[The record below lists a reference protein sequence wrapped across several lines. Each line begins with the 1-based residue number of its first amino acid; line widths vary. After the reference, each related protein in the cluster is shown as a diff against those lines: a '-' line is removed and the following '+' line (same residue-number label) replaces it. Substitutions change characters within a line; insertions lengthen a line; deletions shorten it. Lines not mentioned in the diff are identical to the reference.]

1 MKYIIAIV
9 ALAAV
14 ACAQQQ
20 PPVAILRQTNDIYPD
35 GSYAYSYETENG
47 IAHQEQ
53 GVANIP
59 GETGYVPA
67 VQGSYGYT
75 APDGTP
81 IVITY
86 VADQNGFQPQG
97 EHLPKPHPIPEAIAR
112 SIEYNLAN
120 ARAQLRRK

>member
-53 GVANIP
+53 G
-59 GETGYVPA
+59 
-67 VQGSYGYT
+67 GSYGYT

-81 IVITY
+81 YVITY
-86 VADQNGFQPQG
+86 VADQNGYQPQG

-112 SIEYNLAN
+112 SIEYNLAR
-120 ARAQLRRK
+120 ARAQQRRK